1 MAIFRT
7 DMEAVIYIIIIVI
20 SLYIT
25 NRLISLLLSRFR
37 RISVKDKN
45 KFTYTLRV
53 ASFGIIVY
61 LLIEGF
67 PSFTEIDPEYTA
79 IITAA
84 TSIALAFAT
93 SEIFANFMAGVL
105 LLVVD
110 PFDIDDVIKI
120 KGQKGVVK
128 EIKLTRIII
137 QTFDFIL
144 VEISNKVVIKSVIL
158 NYTIN
163 LGNVKTYENFKS
175 QVSAPQ
181 DTGNARLDIDL
192 GEEDK
197 MQTDKEMKELYRQVT
212 ENDIEKILS
221 FTFKMQYPYKQFRIK
236 VDKTDKLCAQYKEIF
251 GFKPCFHIMNLGFE
265 IGVKFRIITM
275 KATTL
280 LNYQPQLAKDI
291 YEIIME

>member
-79 IITAA
+79 IITGA

-120 KGQKGVVK
+120 KEQKGVVK

-144 VEISNKVVIKSVIL
+144 VEISNKEVIKSVIL

-163 LGNVKTYENFKS
+163 LGNVKTYENFKN

-212 ENDIEKILS
+212 ENDIEKIIS
-221 FTFKMQYPYKQFRIK
+221 YTFKMQYPYKQFRIK

-280 LNYQPQLAKDI
+280 LNYQRQLAKDI